1 MSDEHTDGALSEE
14 RRKEVF
20 MVLVNAQDQEMS
32 VAESRE
38 LTARRFDLTNQ
49 DILRIEREGLDKRWP
64 PL

>member
-1 MSDEHTDGALSEE
+1 MSEQRTDGSLSEE

-20 MVLVNAQDQEMS
+20 IVLVNAQDQEMS

-49 DILRIEREGLDKRWP
+49 DILRIEREGLDKHWP